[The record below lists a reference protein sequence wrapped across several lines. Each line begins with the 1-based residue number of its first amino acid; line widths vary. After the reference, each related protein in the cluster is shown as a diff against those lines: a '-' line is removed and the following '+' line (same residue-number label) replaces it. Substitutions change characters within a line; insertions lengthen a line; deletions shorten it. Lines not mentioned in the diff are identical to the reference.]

1 MTGLMIR
8 ADGIGKESSKMVGTG
23 TIVNVAAVIIGGGI
37 GMLVRGGIKQR
48 FQDILMQALG
58 LSTLFIGVSGA
69 LKGMFTVNGEGLETG
84 GTMVLI
90 LSLVLGALIGEGI
103 NIEKQF
109 ERFGEWLKRK
119 VKSSGDSRFVEGFV
133 TASLVICVG
142 AMAVVG
148 SLQDGLTG
156 DASMLY
162 TKSILDFVIVLVLAS
177 ALGKGVLF
185 SALPLGILQ
194 GSITLFAG
202 VIAPVLSDRMID
214 NLSFIGSA
222 LIFCVGI
229 NLCFGKKIKVGNL
242 LPALVIALLA
252 ALIPVF

>member
-1 MTGLMIR
+1 
-8 ADGIGKESSKMVGTG
+8 
-23 TIVNVAAVIIGGGI
+23 AAVIIGGGI

>member
-1 MTGLMIR
+1 MI
-8 ADGIGKESSKMVGTG
+8 GTG
-23 TIVNVAAVIIGGGI
+23 TLVNVAAVIIGGGI
-37 GMLVRGGIKQR
+37 GMLIRGGIKQR

-84 GTMVLI
+84 GAMVLI

-119 VKSSGDSRFVEGFV
+119 VKSNGDSRFVEGFV

-162 TKSILDFVIVLVLAS
+162 TKAILDFVIVLVLAS

-242 LPALVIALLA
+242 LPALVIAVLA
-252 ALIPVF
+252 ALIPVL

>member
-1 MTGLMIR
+1 MI
-8 ADGIGKESSKMVGTG
+8 GTG
-23 TIVNVAAVIIGGGI
+23 TLVNVAAVIIGGGI

-84 GTMVLI
+84 GAMVLI

-119 VKSSGDSRFVEGFV
+119 VKSNGDSQFVEGFV

-162 TKSILDFVIVLVLAS
+162 TKAILDFVIVLVLAS

-242 LPALVIALLA
+242 LPALVIAVLA
-252 ALIPVF
+252 ALIPVL

>member
-1 MTGLMIR
+1 
-8 ADGIGKESSKMVGTG
+8 
-23 TIVNVAAVIIGGGI
+23 
-37 GMLVRGGIKQR
+37 
-48 FQDILMQALG
+48 MQELG

-84 GTMVLI
+84 GAMVLI

-119 VKSSGDSRFVEGFV
+119 VKSNGDSRFVEGFV

-162 TKSILDFVIVLVLAS
+162 TKAILDFVIVLVLAS

-242 LPALVIALLA
+242 LPALVIAVLA
-252 ALIPVF
+252 ALIPVL

>member
-1 MTGLMIR
+1 MI
-8 ADGIGKESSKMVGTG
+8 GTG
-23 TIVNVAAVIIGGGI
+23 TIVNVSAVIIGSGL
-37 GMLVRGGIKQR
+37 GMLIRSGIKQR
-48 FQDILMQALG
+48 FQDLLMQALG
-58 LSTLFIGVSGA
+58 LSTLFIGAAGA
-69 LKGMFTVNGEGLETG
+69 LKGIFTVNGDGLETG
-84 GTMVLI
+84 GTMVMI

-103 NIEKQF
+103 NIEKQI
-109 ERFGEWLKRK
+109 ERFGEWLKGK
-119 VKSSGDSRFVEGFV
+119 VKSSGDSGFVEGFV
-133 TASLVICVG
+133 TSSLVICVG

-156 DASMLY
+156 DAAMLY
-162 TKSILDFVIVLVLAS
+162 TKAILDFVIVLVLAS

-202 VIAPVLSDRMID
+202 VIAPVLSDKMID
-214 NLSFIGSA
+214 NLSFIGSV

-242 LPALVIALLA
+242 LPALVIAVLA
-252 ALIPVF
+252 ALIPAL

>member
-1 MTGLMIR
+1 MI
-8 ADGIGKESSKMVGTG
+8 GTG

-37 GMLVRGGIKQR
+37 GMLIRGGIKQR

-84 GTMVLI
+84 GAMVLI

-119 VKSSGDSRFVEGFV
+119 VKSNGDSRFVEGFV

-162 TKSILDFVIVLVLAS
+162 TKAILDFVIVLVLAS

-242 LPALVIALLA
+242 LPALVIAVLA
-252 ALIPVF
+252 ALIPVL

>member
-1 MTGLMIR
+1 MI
-8 ADGIGKESSKMVGTG
+8 GTG
-23 TIVNVAAVIIGGGI
+23 TIVNVSAVIIGSGL
-37 GMLVRGGIKQR
+37 GMLIRGGIKQR
-48 FQDILMQALG
+48 FQDLLMQALG
-58 LSTLFIGVSGA
+58 LSTLFIGAAGA
-69 LKGMFTVNGEGLETG
+69 LKGIFTVNGAGLET
-84 GTMVLI
+84 
-90 LSLVLGALIGEGI
+90 GALIGEGI
-103 NIEKQF
+103 NIEKQI

-119 VKSSGDSRFVEGFV
+119 VKSNGDSGFVEGFV
-133 TASLVICVG
+133 TSSLVICVG

-156 DASMLY
+156 DAAMLY
-162 TKSILDFVIVLVLAS
+162 TKAILDFVIVLVLAS

-202 VIAPVLSDRMID
+202 VIAPVLSDKMID
-214 NLSFIGSA
+214 NLSFIGSV

-242 LPALVIALLA
+242 LPALVIAVLA
-252 ALIPVF
+252 ALIPAL

>member
-1 MTGLMIR
+1 
-8 ADGIGKESSKMVGTG
+8 MVGTG